1 MGGYRTFFILFTSI
15 LICFSGYRIYQ
26 IEQIRRETKEDL
38 IEISKIKY
46 GFFNVDRWEEI
57 IADILSK
64 KLEEIDFRPEQREV
78 MRDKISAFLL
88 QTIQDFE
95 NRYYEEKTQSVIG
108 LLQSGVTY
116 LTGAFEKIKK
126 DIPIF
131 TEQILSFLSNEEN
144 REKIKGFLIEKLGE
158 YKENTFSSV
167 DYRLYDEVLLKY
179 GFENGDSGVPG
190 LESRLKALQ
199 DEEWTFTIILFA
211 AVLIMALWLVFSNTL
226 SNLDLTL
233 LIGTSI
239 VLLLLGVLLPM
250 IEIDARIREIEFSI
264 IGETVHF
271 QNQVLYFRSKSIIEV
286 IILMLLQ
293 PGWDIKTVGFLVL
306 LFSVLFPVSKMFASL
321 LTIYR
326 PQTLSSGFIKFLV
339 FKTGKWSMA
348 DVMVIAIFMSYIGF
362 SGVLTEQLNQ
372 IESLSQSI
380 DIVTTNESSLQKGFF
395 LFTAFAITGLLL
407 VQNLEKRR
415 TGLQSKP

>member
-179 GFENGDSGVPG
+179 GFENGDSAVPG

>member
-233 LIGTSI
+233 LIGISI